1 MANSDPASPGTIEP
15 AGPRRRRT
23 RALLVFAALAGL
35 CSALLVAEASTHPE
49 AAPKALSQGT
59 TTLNIAEAAA
69 VAATSANTIEI
80 KNYAFAPKSATV
92 PVGVKVTWVNED
104 SVPHTV
110 TSKSGP
116 ASFDSGQVAAGAS
129 YSAIFET
136 PGTYSY
142 YCIDHPQMVATITVT
157 GSGGGGGGGGT
168 GGSPSPQP
176 SSHPSSTPSGGG
188 SGGGHGGG
196 SPSATPSS
204 SMPMPGMSSSSG
216 TGGVIGGLGGG
227 SGSGCASLSQVL
239 LPLLQHVDA
248 THLGESPGQQVQDLS
263 NVNQYVL
270 THTTLVENMLV
281 PLWNSGNQSVTG
293 LLVPLLQH
301 LNATHLGESPGQQVN
316 DLLNLDQYV
325 LTHTT
330 LVENMIIPA
339 EGVLTGSC

>member
-1 MANSDPASPGTIEP
+1 MANSDPAADPAPPGTFEP
-15 AGPRRRRT
+15 AGPRRRRN
-23 RALLVFAALAGL
+23 RALLVFAMLAGL
-35 CSALLVAEASTHPE
+35 CSALLVAEASTHP
-49 AAPKALSQGT
+49 APKAVSQGT

-69 VAATSANTIEI
+69 VAATSADTIQI
-80 KNYAFAPKSATV
+80 KNYAFAPASATV

-110 TSKSGP
+110 TTKSGP
-116 ASFDSGQVAAGAS
+116 ASFDSGQVAPGAS

-157 GSGGGGGGGGT
+157 GSGGGGGT
-168 GGSPSPQP
+168 GGSPSPTP
-176 SSHPSSTPSGGG
+176 SSHPSSTPS
-188 SGGGHGGG
+188 SGGGGGGTGGG

-204 SMPMPGMSSSSG
+204 GMSMPGPSSSAS
-216 TGGVIGGLGGG
+216 TGGVIGSLGGG
-227 SGSGCASLSQVL
+227 SGSGCASLSQSL
-239 LPLLQHVDA
+239 LPLLQHIDA

-270 THTTLVENMLV
+270 THTTLVENMLI
-281 PLWNSGNQSVTG
+281 PLWNSANQSVTG
-293 LLVPLLQH
+293 LLGPLLQH
-301 LNATHLGESPGQQVN
+301 IDTTHLGESPGQQVN

-325 LTHTT
+325 LTHTK

-339 EGVLTGSC
+339 QGVLTGSC